1 MIFEVNGLFIN
12 TANISTISAFSK
24 EVVASLHRWVV
35 GISIDGVEYTLYT
48 FDPSEK
54 EKIDET
60 TRKMRNV
67 VATIINSLVTP
78 VQRLNLEEKTND

>member
-12 TANISTISAFSK
+12 TNNISTISAFSK
-24 EVVASLHRWVV
+24 EVVASLHKWVV

>member
-12 TANISTISAFSK
+12 TNNISTISVFSK
-24 EVVASLHRWVV
+24 EVVASMHRWVV